1 MAVVFPVAENTL
13 NSPQLLNKSSLRRLY
28 DGFQCSFQVES
39 MTNTSK
45 EFKNSEVVHMISPQM
60 ENILLQDTSKCNN

>member
-1 MAVVFPVAENTL
+1 MAVAFPVAENSL

-28 DGFQCSFQVES
+28 DGFQCSFQVKS

-45 EFKNSEVVHMISPQM
+45 EFKNSEVVHMDFSPDGKYLAAGY
-60 ENILLQDTSKCNN
+60 E